1 VKVLLGCLT
10 GMLLVGSTM
19 LFGQTLDHADRSAQA
34 QDPASHIVNQNSHSS
49 HPMVVEVDGAVMNQ
63 NFRQLPRGCSQ
74 ISGDHTFTVSAGRS
88 YAKTEPGMI
97 FGMSQY
103 EFAVNPCS
111 RVTVT
116 FVNEDD
122 VRHQWMVHGLP
133 KYLYPAGMFHI
144 EASGGR
150 TKTGTFIAPS
160 ENRSYL
166 VHCDLAQHMEKGMRA
181 QLKVG
186 TGSGD
191 IWGVSGISDSFYR
204 ADYLPDYTLELVIA
218 SFLGV
223 FGVMLLLKNRA
234 WK

>member
-49 HPMVVEVDGAVMNQ
+49 HSMVVEVDGAVMNQ

-150 TKTGTFIAPS
+150 TQTGTFIAPS

>member
-1 VKVLLGCLT
+1 
-10 GMLLVGSTM
+10 MLS
-19 LFGQTLDHADRSAQA
+19 GQTLDHADHSEQA
-34 QDPASHIVNQNSHSS
+34 LDRASHSEPSLEQASHSGPTVNHNSHSS
-49 HPMVVEVDGAVMNQ
+49 HTMVVEEDGAVMNQ

-88 YAKTEPGMI
+88 YANTEPGMI

-204 ADYLPDYTLELVIA
+204 ADYLPDYTLELVIV
-218 SFLGV
+218 SFLGA
-223 FGVMLLLKNRA
+223 FGVVFLLKNRA

>member
-19 LFGQTLDHADRSAQA
+19 LFGQTLDHADRSGQA

-49 HPMVVEVDGAVMNQ
+49 HSMVVEVDGAVMNQ